1 MSEKEDISKALRSTK
16 PGFKRLIALM
26 CEGDV
31 PIEGLAKA
39 CRSPDW
45 MERAAVA
52 RNKKTP
58 KNILNILAEDADVVV
73 RTLAQSNMGGFK
85 KRKQSGSNYLE

>member
-1 MSEKEDISKALRSTK
+1 MSNQEDKSKALRSTR
-16 PGFKRLIALM
+16 PGFKRLLALM
-26 CEGDV
+26 CEDEV

-58 KNILNILAEDADVVV
+58 QNILNILVQDADIVV
-73 RTLAQSNMGGFK
+73 RSLAQDNIAELK
-85 KRKQSGSNYLE
+85 HQDEARND

>member
-1 MSEKEDISKALRSTK
+1 MTSNDDISKALRSTR

-26 CEGDV
+26 CEDDV

-52 RNKKTP
+52 RNKNTP
-58 KNILNILAEDADVVV
+58 KNILNILAEDADTVV
-73 RTLAQSNMGGFK
+73 RTLAQSNLAGFM
-85 KRKQSGSNYLE
+85 KQAKAEK

>member
-1 MSEKEDISKALRSTK
+1 MSKKDDISKALRSTK

-26 CEGDV
+26 CEDDV

-45 MERAAVA
+45 IERAAVA

-58 KNILNILAEDADVVV
+58 KNILNVLAEDADVVV
-73 RTLAQSNMGGFK
+73 RGLAHSNMTGF
-85 KRKQSGSNYLE
+85 RKQAKISK